1 MAEPCS
7 ARAGVK
13 ASRSFVQSCNQSTAK
28 SLLSAPAARFR
39 PDAAGWFAL
48 RSVCRLWAATADP
61 ESYRPL
67 PLTLL
72 TPLRTLRGHGE
83 AVTCLQLISGSTG
96 AHEVSA
102 DGELCCLDLLWLK
115 FSPRCLDHGCTL
127 LVTCLL
133 IFPCK
138 LPQPCV

>member
-1 MAEPCS
+1 M
-7 ARAGVK
+7 
-13 ASRSFVQSCNQSTAK
+13 
-28 SLLSAPAARFR
+28 
-39 PDAAGWFAL
+39 

-61 ESYRPL
+61 ESYHPL

-102 DGELCCLDLLWLK
+102 GGETRCLDLLWLK
-115 FSPRCLDHGCTL
+115 FSPRCLRAHGCTL
-127 LVTCLL
+127 LVTCACLL
-133 IFPCK
+133 LSFPCK